1 VIADGKTTLCHPK
14 VRLTKRVLHRAL
26 LMHHIPALMSRTRR
40 LFSSLQFG
48 FLNQLLAM
56 LVGLWLTRYALHLVG
71 REQYGLWLFGLQ
83 LLAYLA
89 LLDLG
94 VAALLPREAAFA
106 AGSPASVDWK
116 TPVRR
121 VVAEAWQLS
130 LWQTPLV
137 ATAAAI
143 LWVAIPHSWA
153 PLRPVLAFA
162 LAVFIAVFP
171 FRIYQALLIGL
182 QDLAFTG
189 AMQTASWALGTGTTI
204 ALLAAGQGLPSL
216 VAGWAVSQLVTPLA
230 CWSRVRARFAEALP
244 PRHEWVHWLGARDYL
259 RRSVWLSA
267 GQIANNVQVGA
278 DVLIIGALLGPA
290 AVVAYTCTGKL
301 IAVLSNVPLA
311 LAQTAGPALSDLRV
325 RESRQRLRTAT
336 MALTQAVLIASGALT
351 CVILVVTEGFVSRWV
366 GASLFGG
373 VTLTTWLLVS
383 MVVRHWGTTLVY
395 AVYSF
400 GHERRLA
407 MIAVGQAA
415 SSIGLMLALVH
426 GLGPVGAP
434 VGSVGASVLVT
445 FPFALMGLRQDLD
458 VGILQLLR
466 PLAPW
471 MARFAFAGV
480 AAYVSARVWSTTSP
494 LALVGAAGTMLIL
507 YGALMFPILFRPP
520 LRDYMTTAVASV
532 SPGLLRFIPRLTPR

>member
-1 VIADGKTTLCHPK
+1 
-14 VRLTKRVLHRAL
+14 
-26 LMHHIPALMSRTRR
+26 MSRTRR
-40 LFSSLQFG
+40 LFGGLQFG

-56 LVGLWLTRYALHLVG
+56 LVGLWLTRYSLHLIG

-94 VAALLPREAAFA
+94 VAALLPREAAFVS
-106 AGSPASVDWK
+106 GSPAGVE
-116 TPVRR
+116 RR
-121 VVAEAWQLS
+121 ALLRRLVAQAWQLS

-137 ATAAAI
+137 ATAALI
-143 LWVAIPHSWA
+143 VWVAIPHSWA
-153 PLRPVLAFA
+153 PLRPVLALA
-162 LAVFIAVFP
+162 LVVFTAVFP

-189 AMQTASWALGTGTTI
+189 AVQTASWVLGTGTTI
-204 ALLAAGQGLPSL
+204 ALLAAGQGLAAL

-230 CWSRVRARFAEALP
+230 CWNRARARFAEALP
-244 PRHEWVHWLGARDYL
+244 PRQEWVTWPTARHYLG
-259 RRSVWLSA
+259 RSLWLSA

-301 IAVLSNVPLA
+301 IAVASNIPLV
-311 LAQTAGPALSDLRV
+311 LAQTAGPALSDIRM
-325 RESRQRLRTAT
+325 RESRERLRTA
-336 MALTQAVLIASGALT
+336 MGALTQAVLIGSGALT
-351 CVILVVTEGFVSRWV
+351 CVILVVTKGFVSWWV

-373 VTLTTWLLVS
+373 VTLTTCLLVS
-383 MVVRHWGTTLVY
+383 MLIRHWGTTLVY

-407 MIAVGQAA
+407 TIAMLQGA
-415 SSIGLMLALVH
+415 SSIGLMLALVRT
-426 GLGPVGAP
+426 LGPVGAP
-434 VGSVGASVLVT
+434 VGSVAASVLVT
-445 FPFALMGLRQDLD
+445 FPFALVGLKEDLE
-458 VGILQLLR
+458 VGIMKLLR

-471 MARFAFAGV
+471 MVRFALAGL
-480 AAYVSARVWSTTSP
+480 AAYAIARVWSTTST
-494 LALVGAAGTMLIL
+494 LALIGAAGTILIL

-520 LRDYMTTAVASV
+520 LRDYVTTAVASV
-532 SPGLLRFIPRLTPR
+532 SPGLLKFIPRPTRP